1 MTSDERAQLL
11 EDIKKSNK
19 MRGDILERAA
29 KDQEFDLAAAWQTR
43 DELDAS
49 IDDRIIRARLKE

>member
-19 MRGDILERAA
+19 MRADILERAA
-29 KDQEFDLAAAWQTR
+29 KDQEFDLAAAWETR

-49 IDDRIIRARLKE
+49 IDDRIIHARLKE

>member
-49 IDDRIIRARLKE
+49 IDDRIIHARLKE

>member
-29 KDQEFDLAAAWQTR
+29 KDQEFDLAAAWETR

-49 IDDRIIRARLKE
+49 IDDRIIHARLKE

>member
-1 MTSDERAQLL
+1 ML

-29 KDQEFDLAAAWQTR
+29 KDQEFDLAAAWETR

-49 IDDRIIRARLKE
+49 IDDRIIHARLKE